1 MQGSAQAGAQRRS
14 MIRRF
19 ARPAVVAVLLSTA
32 VASEP
37 FLTPAFAQ
45 SYSFSQVVIEGNDRV
60 DAATI
65 LSYAG
70 IARGKSVSAGE
81 LNDAYQRIVNAGL
94 FESVEIIPKG
104 GTLVIRVKEFPMLNV
119 VDFQGNKRLKDESLS
134 KIIKSESW
142 WLHVAKGCL
151 LKNIKT
157 VFDHQG

>member
-32 VASEP
+32 IASEP

-134 KIIKSESW
+134 KIIKSRSRLVYSPAQAEADA
-142 WLHVAKGCL
+142 AKA
-151 LKNIKT
+151 
-157 VFDHQG
+157 